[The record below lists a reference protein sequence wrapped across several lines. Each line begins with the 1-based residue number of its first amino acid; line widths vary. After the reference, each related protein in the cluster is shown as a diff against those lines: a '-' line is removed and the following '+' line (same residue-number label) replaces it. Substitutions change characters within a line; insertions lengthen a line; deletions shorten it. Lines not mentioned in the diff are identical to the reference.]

1 MNKLNVTEENIDELI
16 ETWHNGDSK
25 QPLHEFL
32 GLTFEQYSHW
42 VQTGKF
48 IIN

>member
-1 MNKLNVTEENIDELI
+1 MNKPIVTEENIDELI
-16 ETWHNGDSK
+16 EAWHTGNSK
-25 QPLHEFL
+25 ESLHEYL
-32 GLTFEQYSHW
+32 GLTFEQYAHW